1 MVVDGEKLP
10 MRLADLPCVIE
21 THKTVDRVGFFKTGD
36 VGQMIIV
43 GLSAKKEQKQ
53 IAPNHKLYS
62 GLTPP
67 TADVAKRV
75 WAERQ
80 PVSFFFIE
88 NIY

>member
-1 MVVDGEKLP
+1 MLVDGEKLP

-43 GLSAKKEQKQ
+43 GLSGKKEQKL

-62 GLTPP
+62 GITPP
-67 TADVAKRV
+67 TADVARRV
-75 WAERQ
+75 WAERDM
-80 PVSFFFIE
+80 VCFYTFCFL
-88 NIY
+88 